1 MRVIEIRRVTFLQL
15 SEIDVLKQHF
25 KAHVYVECC
34 IVGGA
39 SDPLLAKAENTI
51 TEDPE
56 GEWPTVPSAM
66 WYLENQFIFANAIE
80 REVRETKVRKEGL
93 DLVLIRRI
101 YGTFSEVLELKEF
114 PVDVQALTVAVEVHC
129 AKDGPFPVTLVK
141 SAELA
146 ANIL

>member
-1 MRVIEIRRVTFLQL
+1 MSFNSTRQQRAPVRVIEIRRVTFLQL

-56 GEWPTVPSAM
+56 GH
-66 WYLENQFIFANAIE
+66 LF
-80 REVRETKVRKEGL
+80 G
-93 DLVLIRRI
+93 
-101 YGTFSEVLELKEF
+101 
-114 PVDVQALTVAVEVHC
+114 
-129 AKDGPFPVTLVK
+129 
-141 SAELA
+141 AEA
-146 ANIL
+146 DE